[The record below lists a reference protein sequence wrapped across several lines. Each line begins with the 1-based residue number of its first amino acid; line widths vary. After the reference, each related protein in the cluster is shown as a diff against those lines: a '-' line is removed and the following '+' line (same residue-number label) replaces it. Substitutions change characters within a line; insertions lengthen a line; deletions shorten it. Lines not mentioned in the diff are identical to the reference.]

1 MSAVDGAAAA
11 AAAQMTADDD
21 KLTTVRAQ
29 LPSILQRHYF
39 NAGRHGPIPVPV
51 ADTLN
56 AELRVEVEMGR
67 GSMPA
72 RDLEKALDEVRRRV
86 ESLLRAPHGSVALTH
101 NATEGVNV
109 AVGSVRW
116 RDGDEIVT
124 LTTEHP
130 SALAPL
136 EAATLRH
143 GVTVRRVDPQ
153 LDPNRAAEQIVA
165 AMGQRTRLVMVSH
178 VSWATG
184 AALPVRAL
192 ADACHARGALLVV
205 DGAQSAG
212 SIPIDVVADDVDF
225 YAIPG
230 QKWLCGPSGT
240 GALYVRRELVD
251 NALPGV
257 AGWASIED
265 LDPVSGRCDWM
276 DDARRFEGSSE
287 SVPLRVAFG
296 AALRWLGDD
305 LGFDWVHARI
315 RDGVRRCRAL
325 LADVPGVTVVTPPG
339 DRAGLLC
346 FTVDGLDPDSV
357 VFRLARRRVVVRT
370 VIHPRCV
377 RACVGFY
384 NDDADLVALRDAL
397 RDATAATQP

>member
-11 AAAQMTADDD
+11 TAQTATDDG
-21 KLTTVRAQ
+21 KLARVRAQ
-29 LPSILQRHYF
+29 LPSVLRRHYF
-39 NAGRHGPIPVPV
+39 NAGRHGPIPIPV
-51 ADTLN
+51 ADVLQ
-56 AELRVEVEMGR
+56 AELRAEVEMGR

-72 RDLEKALDEVRRRV
+72 RDIEKALDDVRRRV
-86 ESLLRAPHGSVALTH
+86 ESLLGAPQGSVALTH

-116 RDGDEIVT
+116 RDGDELVT

-143 GVTVRRVDPQ
+143 GVTVRRVDP
-153 LDPNRAAEQIVA
+153 DPEPRRAAEQIVDA
-165 AMGQRTRLVMVSH
+165 IGERTRLVMVSH

-184 AALPVRAL
+184 ATLPLRAL
-192 ADACHARGALLVV
+192 ADACHSRGALLVV

-251 NALPGV
+251 DALPGV

-265 LDPVSGRCDWM
+265 LDPISGRCDWW

-315 RDGVRRCRAL
+315 RDGVRQGRAL
-325 LADVPGVTVVTPPG
+325 LEDVRGVGLVTPPG
-339 DRAGLLC
+339 DHAGLLC
-346 FTVDGLDPDSV
+346 FAVDGLDPDSV
-357 VFRLARRRVVVRT
+357 VFRLARRGVVVRT

-377 RACVGFY
+377 RACIGFY
-384 NDDADLVALRDAL
+384 NDDADLLALRDAL
-397 RDATAATQP
+397 RDATTG